1 MSSQAQVPETSVTMP
16 GFFHLLAVLG
26 EPKSGNVAEFNGIP
40 VGKLILGRL
49 ETGQTAVLSTTSV
62 AELDRLES
70 AIQVLRSQ
78 LSMWHA
84 DHPKR
89 VA

>member
-1 MSSQAQVPETSVTMP
+1 MP
-16 GFFHLLAVLG
+16 GYFHLLPVVG
-26 EPKSGNVAEFNGIP
+26 NPVSGNVAEFNGIP

-49 ETGQTAVLSTTSV
+49 NTGQTAVLSTSSL

-70 AIQVLRSQ
+70 AIQVLRTQ

-84 DHPKR
+84 DHPER

>member
-1 MSSQAQVPETSVTMP
+1 MTGKPQVPETSVTVP
-16 GFFHLLAVLG
+16 GYFHLLPV
-26 EPKSGNVAEFNGIP
+26 

-49 ETGQTAVLSTTSV
+49 NTGQTAVLSTSSL

-70 AIQVLRSQ
+70 AIQVLRTQ

-84 DHPKR
+84 DHPER